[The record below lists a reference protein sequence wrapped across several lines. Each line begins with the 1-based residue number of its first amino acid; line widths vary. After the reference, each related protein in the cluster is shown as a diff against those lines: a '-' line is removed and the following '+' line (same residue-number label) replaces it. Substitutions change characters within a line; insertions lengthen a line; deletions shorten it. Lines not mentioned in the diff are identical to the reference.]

1 MGANPLGEAHQ
12 KLANDHGRTSP
23 LLYRALLWT
32 LRGAWE
38 EAIAGVSSSAA
49 QLQLA
54 EKQHTRLYSVGGPD
68 DALTWRYAEFQH
80 AQDALTA
87 KSLARK
93 AGSVGFVTGRY
104 ASAPFTQASS
114 TIDPGALVGWL
125 NDEAWGYGLMLEHNA
140 FLGIFELHHWSPA
153 HGWRIYDGRVAK
165 VDDAFTVIWTPQPEE
180 AS

>member
-104 ASAPFTQASS
+104 ASAP
-114 TIDPGALVGWL
+114 
-125 NDEAWGYGLMLEHNA
+125 DEVWGYGLMLEHNA

-165 VDDAFTVIWTPQPEE
+165 VDDAFTVLGTPQPEE